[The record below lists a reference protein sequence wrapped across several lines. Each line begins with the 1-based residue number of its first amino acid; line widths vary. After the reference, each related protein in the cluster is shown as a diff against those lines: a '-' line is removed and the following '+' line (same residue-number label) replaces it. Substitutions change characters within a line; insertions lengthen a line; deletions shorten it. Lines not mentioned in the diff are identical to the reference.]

1 MNQGYIMVVNHDCN
15 VKKGTVMENGM
26 EQNLSLYHIFNTVAE
41 TGNIS
46 HAAKELYIS
55 QPAISKAVTR
65 LEQNLETKLFVRSS
79 RGVTLTDSGRLL
91 YEQTNAAFKHLKQA
105 EDTIKKNK
113 KLGMGSLKIGVST
126 TLCKYVLMP
135 YLEKFVRLYP
145 HIKISISCQSTYQTL
160 NLLQNHK
167 IDIGLV
173 GESGRQENF
182 IFTPVGTVEDGFVA
196 TPDYL
201 KNLKKR
207 HPEAVKKPFEYAN
220 LMLLDQH
227 NVSRRYIDEYIRSN
241 ELSTGQMLTGHI
253 LEVSSMD
260 LLIEF
265 AKTGL
270 GIACVITDFVKDEL
284 KNGSLTTVPL
294 TIPIRKREIG
304 FTYLGNH
311 ISNDALESFISF
323 CEKTNTL

>member
-1 MNQGYIMVVNHDCN
+1 MWLCN
-15 VKKGTVMENGM
+15 DTSINKESAMENNM

-41 TGNIS
+41 AGNIS

-79 RGVTLTDSGRLL
+79 RGVTLTDSGKML

-113 KLGMGSLKIGVST
+113 KLGTGSLKIGVST

-135 YLEKFVRLYP
+135 HLEKFIKLYP

-160 NLLQNHK
+160 NLIQNHK
-167 IDIGLV
+167 VDIGLV
-173 GESGRQENF
+173 GESGRPENLVF
-182 IFTPVGTVEDGFVA
+182 APIGMVEDGFVA

-207 HPEAVKKPFEYAN
+207 HPEAANNPFEYAN

-227 NVSRRYIDEYIRSN
+227 NVSRRYIDEYIRGN

-265 AKTGL
+265 AKIGL
-270 GIACVITDFVKDEL
+270 GIACVITDFVKKEL
-284 KNGSLTTVPL
+284 KEGSLTTIAL
-294 TIPIRKREIG
+294 SLPIQKREIG
-304 FTYLGNH
+304 FTYLREY
-311 ISNDALESFISF
+311 SANDALEAFINF
-323 CEKTNTL
+323 CRKISTP

>member
-1 MNQGYIMVVNHDCN
+1 
-15 VKKGTVMENGM
+15 MESSM

-41 TGNIS
+41 AGNIS

-79 RGVTLTDSGRLL
+79 RGVTLTEAGKML

-113 KLGMGSLKIGVST
+113 KLGTGNLKIGDYT

-135 YLEKFVRLYP
+135 YLEKFIRLYP

-160 NLLQNHK
+160 NLIQNHK
-167 IDIGLV
+167 VDIGLV
-173 GESGRQENF
+173 GESGRLENF
-182 IFTPVGTVEDGFVA
+182 AFSPIGLVEDGFVA
-196 TPDYL
+196 TPTYL

-207 HPEAVKKPFEYAN
+207 HPEAADNPFEYAN

-227 NVSRRYIDEYIRSN
+227 NVSRRYIDEYVRNN

-265 AKTGL
+265 AKVGL
-270 GIACVITDFVKDEL
+270 GIACVITDFVKNEL
-284 KNGSLTTVPL
+284 KEGSLTTVPL
-294 TIPIRKREIG
+294 SVPIEKREIG
-304 FTYLGNH
+304 FTWLKDYSSSEEL
-311 ISNDALESFISF
+311 DSFINF
-323 CEKTNTL
+323 ARKINTL

>member
-1 MNQGYIMVVNHDCN
+1 
-15 VKKGTVMENGM
+15 MENSM
-26 EQNLSLYHIFNTVAE
+26 DQNLSLYHIFNTVAE
-41 TGNIS
+41 AGNIS

-65 LEQNLETKLFVRSS
+65 LEQNLDTKLFIRSS
-79 RGVTLTDSGRLL
+79 RGVTLTDSGRML

-105 EDTIKKNK
+105 EETIKKNK
-113 KLGMGSLKIGVST
+113 KLGTGNLKIGVST

-135 YLEKFVRLYP
+135 YLEKFIKLHP

-167 IDIGLV
+167 VDIGLV
-173 GESGRQENF
+173 GESGRLENF
-182 IFTPVGTVEDGFVA
+182 AFSPIGLVEDGFVA
-196 TPDYL
+196 TPVYL

-207 HPEAVKKPFEYAN
+207 HPEAASKPFEYAN

-227 NVSRRYIDEYIRSN
+227 NVSRRYIDEYMRGN
-241 ELSTGQMLTGHI
+241 ELSTGQMFTDHV

-265 AKTGL
+265 AKIGL
-270 GIACVITDFVKDEL
+270 GIACVITDFVKNEL
-284 KNGSLTTVPL
+284 NDGTLTAIPL
-294 TIPIRKREIG
+294 SIPIQKREIG
-304 FTYLGNH
+304 FTYLRDYTSNKALDAFINFCKK
-311 ISNDALESFISF
+311 IS
-323 CEKTNTL
+323 TP

>member
-1 MNQGYIMVVNHDCN
+1 MDA
-15 VKKGTVMENGM
+15 GM
-26 EQNLSLYHIFNTVAE
+26 EQNLSLYHIFNIVAE

-65 LEQNLETKLFVRSS
+65 LEQNLETKLFTRSS
-79 RGVTLTDSGRLL
+79 RGVSLTDAGKLL

-105 EDTIKKNK
+105 EDAIKKNK
-113 KLGMGSLKIGVST
+113 KLGTGNLKIGVST

-135 YLEKFVRLYP
+135 YLEKFVSLFP

-160 NLLQNHK
+160 SLLQNRK
-167 IDIGLV
+167 ADIGLI
-173 GESGRQENF
+173 GESGRHDNF
-182 IFTPVGTVEDGFVA
+182 VFMPTGKVSDGFVA
-196 TPDYL
+196 TPAYL

-207 HPEAVKKPFEYAN
+207 HPDAEKNPFQYAN

-227 NVSRRYIDEYIRSN
+227 NISRRYIDSYIREN
-241 ELSTGQMLTGHI
+241 EISTGQMLNGHI

-265 AKTGL
+265 AKVGL
-270 GIACVITDFVKDEL
+270 GISCVITDFVKDEIESGEL
-284 KNGSLTTVPL
+284 ELIPL
-294 TIPIRKREIG
+294 ATPIKKREIG
-304 FTYLGNH
+304 FTYLREGA
-311 ISNDALESFISF
+311 SNDALDSFISF
-323 CEKTNTL
+323 ISS

>member
-1 MNQGYIMVVNHDCN
+1 
-15 VKKGTVMENGM
+15 MENNM

-41 TGNIS
+41 AGNIS

-79 RGVTLTDSGRLL
+79 RGVTLTDSGKML

-113 KLGMGSLKIGVST
+113 ELGTGSLKIGVST

-135 YLEKFVRLYP
+135 YLEKFIKLYP

-160 NLLQNHK
+160 NLIQNHK
-167 IDIGLV
+167 VDIGLV
-173 GESGRQENF
+173 GESGRLENLVF
-182 IFTPVGTVEDGFVA
+182 APIGMVEDGFVA

-201 KNLKKR
+201 KN
-207 HPEAVKKPFEYAN
+207 
-220 LMLLDQH
+220 LDQH
-227 NVSRRYIDEYIRSN
+227 NVSRRYIDEYIRGN

-265 AKTGL
+265 AKIGL
-270 GIACVITDFVKDEL
+270 GIACVITDFVKKEL
-284 KNGSLTTVPL
+284 KEGSLTTIPL
-294 TIPIRKREIG
+294 SLPIQKREIG
-304 FTYLGNH
+304 FTYLREY
-311 ISNDALESFISF
+311 SANDALEAFINF
-323 CEKTNTL
+323 CRKISTP

>member
-1 MNQGYIMVVNHDCN
+1 
-15 VKKGTVMENGM
+15 MENNM

-41 TGNIS
+41 AGNIS

-79 RGVTLTDSGRLL
+79 RGVTLTDSGKML

-113 KLGMGSLKIGVST
+113 KLGTGSLKIGVST

-135 YLEKFVRLYP
+135 YLEKFIKLHP
-145 HIKISISCQSTYQTL
+145 HVKISISCQSTYQTL
-160 NLLQNHK
+160 NLIQNHK
-167 IDIGLV
+167 VDIGLV
-173 GESGRQENF
+173 GESGRLENLVF
-182 IFTPVGTVEDGFVA
+182 APIGMVEDGFVA
-196 TPDYL
+196 THDYL
-201 KNLKKR
+201 NNLKKR
-207 HPEAVKKPFEYAN
+207 HPEAASNPFEYAN

-227 NVSRRYIDEYIRSN
+227 NVSRRYIDEYIRGN

-265 AKTGL
+265 AKIGL
-270 GIACVITDFVKDEL
+270 GIACVITDFVKKEL
-284 KNGSLTTVPL
+284 KEGSLTTIPL
-294 TIPIRKREIG
+294 SLPIQKREIG
-304 FTYLGNH
+304 FTYLREYTA
-311 ISNDALESFISF
+311 NDALEAFISF
-323 CEKTNTL
+323 CRKISTP

>member
-1 MNQGYIMVVNHDCN
+1 
-15 VKKGTVMENGM
+15 MESSM

-41 TGNIS
+41 AGNIS

-79 RGVTLTDSGRLL
+79 RGVTLTEAGKML

-113 KLGMGSLKIGVST
+113 KLGTGNLKIGVST

-135 YLEKFVRLYP
+135 YLEKFIRLYP

-160 NLLQNHK
+160 NLIQNHK
-167 IDIGLV
+167 VDIGLV
-173 GESGRQENF
+173 GESGRLENF
-182 IFTPVGTVEDGFVA
+182 AFSPIGLVEDGFVA
-196 TPDYL
+196 TPTYL

-207 HPEAVKKPFEYAN
+207 HPEAADNPFEYVRN
-220 LMLLDQH
+220 
-227 NVSRRYIDEYIRSN
+227 N

-265 AKTGL
+265 AKVGL
-270 GIACVITDFVKDEL
+270 GIACVITDFVKNEL
-284 KNGSLTTVPL
+284 KEGSLTTVPL
-294 TIPIRKREIG
+294 SVPIEKREIG
-304 FTYLGNH
+304 FTWLKDYSSSEEL
-311 ISNDALESFISF
+311 DSFINF
-323 CEKTNTL
+323 ARKINTL

>member
-1 MNQGYIMVVNHDCN
+1 
-15 VKKGTVMENGM
+15 MENSM
-26 EQNLSLYHIFNTVAE
+26 EQNLSLYHIFNTVAKA
-41 TGNIS
+41 GNIS

-79 RGVTLTDSGRLL
+79 RGVTLTESGKML
-91 YEQTNAAFKHLKQA
+91 YDQTNAAFKHLKLA

-113 KLGMGSLKIGVST
+113 KLGTGSLKIGVST

-135 YLEKFVRLYP
+135 YLEKFIKLYP

-167 IDIGLV
+167 VDIGLV
-173 GESGRQENF
+173 GESGRPENF
-182 IFTPVGTVEDGFVA
+182 AFSTIGLVEDGFVA
-196 TPDYL
+196 TPVYL
-201 KNLKKR
+201 KNLEKR
-207 HPEAVKKPFEYAN
+207 HLEAAHNPFEYAN

-227 NVSRRYIDEYIRSN
+227 NVSRRYIDEYIRNS
-241 ELSTGQMLTGHI
+241 ELSTGQMLNGHI

-265 AKTGL
+265 AKVGL
-270 GIACVITDFVKDEL
+270 GIACVITDFVKNEL
-284 KNGSLTTVPL
+284 SDGSLTTIPLSVP
-294 TIPIRKREIG
+294 IQKREIG
-304 FTYLGNH
+304 FTYLREY
-311 ISNDALESFISF
+311 SANDALEAFINF
-323 CEKTNTL
+323 CRKISTP

>member
-1 MNQGYIMVVNHDCN
+1 
-15 VKKGTVMENGM
+15 MENNM

-41 TGNIS
+41 AGNIS
-46 HAAKELYIS
+46 HAAKELFIS

-79 RGVTLTDSGRLL
+79 RGVTLTDSGKLL

-135 YLEKFVRLYP
+135 YLEKFIKLHP

-160 NLLQNHK
+160 SLIQSHK
-167 IDIGLV
+167 VDIGLV
-173 GESGRQENF
+173 GESGRLESLVF
-182 IFTPVGTVEDGFVA
+182 SPIGMVEDGFVA
-196 TPDYL
+196 TPAYL
-201 KNLKKR
+201 KNLQKR
-207 HPEAVKKPFEYAN
+207 HPEAKNNPFEYAN

-227 NVSRRYIDEYIRSN
+227 NVSRRYIDEYIRGS
-241 ELSTGQMLTGHI
+241 ELATGQMLTGNI

-265 AKTGL
+265 AKIGL
-270 GIACVITDFVKDEL
+270 GIACVITDFVKPEL
-284 KNGSLTTVPL
+284 SEGSLTTIPL
-294 TIPIRKREIG
+294 SIPIQKREIG
-304 FTYLGNH
+304 FTYLREYTANDELEAFINFCKK
-311 ISNDALESFISF
+311 IS
-323 CEKTNTL
+323 TP

>member
-1 MNQGYIMVVNHDCN
+1 
-15 VKKGTVMENGM
+15 MENSM
-26 EQNLSLYHIFNTVAE
+26 DQNLSLYHIFNTVAE
-41 TGNIS
+41 AGNIS

-65 LEQNLETKLFVRSS
+65 LEQNLDTKLFIRSS
-79 RGVTLTDSGRLL
+79 RGVTLTDSGRML

-105 EDTIKKNK
+105 EETIKKNK
-113 KLGMGSLKIGVST
+113 KLGTGNLKIGVST

-135 YLEKFVRLYP
+135 YLEKFIKLHP

-167 IDIGLV
+167 VDIGLV
-173 GESGRQENF
+173 GESGRLENF
-182 IFTPVGTVEDGFVA
+182 AFSPIGLVEDGFVA
-196 TPDYL
+196 TPVYL

-207 HPEAVKKPFEYAN
+207 HPEAASKPFEYAN

-227 NVSRRYIDEYIRSN
+227 NVSRRYIDEYMRGN
-241 ELSTGQMLTGHI
+241 ELSTGQMFTDHV

-265 AKTGL
+265 AKIGL
-270 GIACVITDFVKDEL
+270 GIACVITDFVKNEL
-284 KNGSLTTVPL
+284 NDGTLTTIPL
-294 TIPIRKREIG
+294 SIPIQKREIG
-304 FTYLGNH
+304 FTHLRDYTSNKALDAFINFCKK
-311 ISNDALESFISF
+311 IS
-323 CEKTNTL
+323 TP

>member
-1 MNQGYIMVVNHDCN
+1 
-15 VKKGTVMENGM
+15 MESSM
-26 EQNLSLYHIFNTVAE
+26 DQNLSLYHIFNTVAE
-41 TGNIS
+41 AGNIS

-79 RGVTLTDSGRLL
+79 RGVTLTESGKLL
-91 YEQTNAAFKHLKQA
+91 YEQTNAAFKHLRQA

-113 KLGMGSLKIGVST
+113 KLGTGNLKIGVST

-135 YLEKFVRLYP
+135 YLEKFIKLHP

-167 IDIGLV
+167 VDIGLV
-173 GESGRQENF
+173 GESGRLENF
-182 IFTPVGTVEDGFVA
+182 VFSPIGVVEDGFVA
-196 TPDYL
+196 TPAYL

-207 HPEAVKKPFEYAN
+207 HPEAEKNPFEYAN

-227 NVSRRYIDEYIRSN
+227 NVSRRYIDEYIRSS

-253 LEVSSMD
+253 LEVSS
-260 LLIEF
+260 
-265 AKTGL
+265 
-270 GIACVITDFVKDEL
+270 C
-284 KNGSLTTVPL
+284 
-294 TIPIRKREIG
+294 
-304 FTYLGNH
+304 
-311 ISNDALESFISF
+311 
-323 CEKTNTL
+323 

>member
-1 MNQGYIMVVNHDCN
+1 
-15 VKKGTVMENGM
+15 MENSM
-26 EQNLSLYHIFNTVAE
+26 DQNLSLYHIFNTVAE
-41 TGNIS
+41 AGNIS

-65 LEQNLETKLFVRSS
+65 LEQNLDTKLFIRSS
-79 RGVTLTDSGRLL
+79 RGVTLTDSGRML

-105 EDTIKKNK
+105 EETIKKNK
-113 KLGMGSLKIGVST
+113 KLGTGNLKIGVST

-135 YLEKFVRLYP
+135 YLEKFIKLHP

-167 IDIGLV
+167 VDIGLV
-173 GESGRQENF
+173 GESGRLENF
-182 IFTPVGTVEDGFVA
+182 AFSPIGLVEDGFVA
-196 TPDYL
+196 TPIYL

-207 HPEAVKKPFEYAN
+207 HPEAASKPFEYAN

-227 NVSRRYIDEYIRSN
+227 NVSRRYIDEYMRGN
-241 ELSTGQMLTGHI
+241 ELSTGQMFTDHV

-265 AKTGL
+265 AKIGL
-270 GIACVITDFVKDEL
+270 GIACVITDFVKNEL
-284 KNGSLTTVPL
+284 NDGTLTTIPL
-294 TIPIRKREIG
+294 SIPIQKREIG
-304 FTYLGNH
+304 FTYLRDYTSNKALDAFINFCKK
-311 ISNDALESFISF
+311 IS
-323 CEKTNTL
+323 TP

>member
-1 MNQGYIMVVNHDCN
+1 MILPLFRILFSVSVLVLYQDI
-15 VKKGTVMENGM
+15 
-26 EQNLSLYHIFNTVAE
+26 LYHIFNTVAE
-41 TGNIS
+41 AGNIS

-79 RGVTLTDSGRLL
+79 RGVTLTESGKLL
-91 YEQTNAAFKHLKQA
+91 YEQTNAAFKHLRPA
-105 EDTIKKNK
+105 EDTIKK
-113 KLGMGSLKIGVST
+113 I
-126 TLCKYVLMP
+126 
-135 YLEKFVRLYP
+135 EKFIKLHP

-167 IDIGLV
+167 VDIGLV
-173 GESGRQENF
+173 GESGRLENF
-182 IFTPVGTVEDGFVA
+182 VFSPIGVVEDGFVA
-196 TPDYL
+196 TPAYL

-207 HPEAVKKPFEYAN
+207 HPEAEKNPFEYAN

-227 NVSRRYIDEYIRSN
+227 NVSRRYIDEYIRSS

-265 AKTGL
+265 AKIGL
-270 GIACVITDFVKDEL
+270 GIACVITDFVKNEL
-284 KNGSLTTVPL
+284 HNGTLTTIPL
-294 TIPIRKREIG
+294 SIPIQKREIG
-304 FTYLGNH
+304 FTYLREYTANDELEAFINFCKK
-311 ISNDALESFISF
+311 IS
-323 CEKTNTL
+323 TP

>member
-1 MNQGYIMVVNHDCN
+1 MWLCN
-15 VKKGTVMENGM
+15 DTSINKESAMENNM

-41 TGNIS
+41 AGNIS

-79 RGVTLTDSGRLL
+79 RGVTLTDSGKML
-91 YEQTNAAFKHLKQA
+91 YEQTNAVFKHLKQA

-113 KLGMGSLKIGVST
+113 KLGTGSLKIGVST

-135 YLEKFVRLYP
+135 HLEKFIKLYP

-160 NLLQNHK
+160 NLIQNHK
-167 IDIGLV
+167 VDIGLV
-173 GESGRQENF
+173 GESGRPENLVF
-182 IFTPVGTVEDGFVA
+182 APIGMVEDGFVA

-207 HPEAVKKPFEYAN
+207 HPEAASNPFEYAN

-227 NVSRRYIDEYIRSN
+227 NVSRRYIDEYIRGN

-265 AKTGL
+265 AKIGL
-270 GIACVITDFVKDEL
+270 GIACVITDFVKKEL
-284 KNGSLTTVPL
+284 KEGSLTTIPL
-294 TIPIRKREIG
+294 SLPIQKREIG
-304 FTYLGNH
+304 FTYLREYTA
-311 ISNDALESFISF
+311 NDALEAFISY
-323 CEKTNTL
+323 CRKISTP

>member
-1 MNQGYIMVVNHDCN
+1 
-15 VKKGTVMENGM
+15 MESSM
-26 EQNLSLYHIFNTVAE
+26 DQNLSLYHIFNTVAE
-41 TGNIS
+41 AGNIS

-79 RGVTLTDSGRLL
+79 RGVTLTESGKLL
-91 YEQTNAAFKHLKQA
+91 YEQTNAAFKHLRQA

-113 KLGMGSLKIGVST
+113 KLGTGNLKIGVST
-126 TLCKYVLMP
+126 TLCKYILMP
-135 YLEKFVRLYP
+135 YLEKFIRLYP

-167 IDIGLV
+167 VDIGLV
-173 GESGRQENF
+173 GESGRPENF
-182 IFTPVGTVEDGFVA
+182 VFSPIGLVEDGFVA
-196 TPDYL
+196 TPTYL

-207 HPEAVKKPFEYAN
+207 YPEADNNPFEYAN

-227 NVSRRYIDEYIRSN
+227 NVSRRYIDEYIRGS

-265 AKTGL
+265 AKIGL
-270 GIACVITDFVKDEL
+270 GIACVITDFVKNEL
-284 KNGSLTTVPL
+284 NDGTLITIPL
-294 TIPIRKREIG
+294 SVPIRKREIG
-304 FTYLGNH
+304 FTYLREYSTNE
-311 ISNDALESFISF
+311 ALDSFINF
-323 CEKTNTL
+323 CKKISTP

>member
-1 MNQGYIMVVNHDCN
+1 
-15 VKKGTVMENGM
+15 MESSM

-41 TGNIS
+41 AGNIS

-79 RGVTLTDSGRLL
+79 RGVTLTEAGKML

-113 KLGMGSLKIGVST
+113 KLGTGNLKIGVST

-135 YLEKFVRLYP
+135 YLEKFIRLYP

-160 NLLQNHK
+160 NLIQNHK
-167 IDIGLV
+167 VDIGLV
-173 GESGRQENF
+173 GESGRLENF
-182 IFTPVGTVEDGFVA
+182 AFSPTGLVEDGFVA
-196 TPDYL
+196 TPTYL

-207 HPEAVKKPFEYAN
+207 HPEAADNPFDYAN

-227 NVSRRYIDEYIRSN
+227 NVSRRYIDEYIRNN

-265 AKTGL
+265 AKVGL
-270 GIACVITDFVKDEL
+270 GIACVITDFVKNEL
-284 KNGSLTTVPL
+284 KEGSLTTVPL
-294 TIPIRKREIG
+294 SVPIEKREIG
-304 FTYLGNH
+304 FTWLKDYSSSEEL
-311 ISNDALESFISF
+311 DSFINF
-323 CEKTNTL
+323 ARKINTL

>member
-1 MNQGYIMVVNHDCN
+1 
-15 VKKGTVMENGM
+15 MESSM

-41 TGNIS
+41 AGNIS

-79 RGVTLTDSGRLL
+79 RGVTLTEAGKML

-113 KLGMGSLKIGVST
+113 KLGTGNLKIGVST

-135 YLEKFVRLYP
+135 YLEKFIRQYP

-160 NLLQNHK
+160 NLIQNHK
-167 IDIGLV
+167 VDIGLV
-173 GESGRQENF
+173 GESGRLENVAF
-182 IFTPVGTVEDGFVA
+182 SPIGLVEDGFVS
-196 TPDYL
+196 TPAYL

-207 HPEAVKKPFEYAN
+207 HPEAADNPFEYAN

-227 NVSRRYIDEYIRSN
+227 NVSRRYIDEYVRNN

-265 AKTGL
+265 AKVGL
-270 GIACVITDFVKDEL
+270 GIACVITDFVKNEL
-284 KNGSLTTVPL
+284 QEGSLTTVPL
-294 TIPIRKREIG
+294 SVPIEKREIG
-304 FTYLGNH
+304 FTWLKDYSSSEEL
-311 ISNDALESFISF
+311 DSFINF
-323 CEKTNTL
+323 ARKINTL

>member
-1 MNQGYIMVVNHDCN
+1 M
-15 VKKGTVMENGM
+15 
-26 EQNLSLYHIFNTVAE
+26 
-41 TGNIS
+41 
-46 HAAKELYIS
+46 
-55 QPAISKAVTR
+55 
-65 LEQNLETKLFVRSS
+65 
-79 RGVTLTDSGRLL
+79 L

-113 KLGMGSLKIGVST
+113 ELGTGSLKIGVST

-135 YLEKFVRLYP
+135 YLEKFIKLYP

-160 NLLQNHK
+160 NLIQNHK
-167 IDIGLV
+167 VDIGLV
-173 GESGRQENF
+173 GESGRLENLVF
-182 IFTPVGTVEDGFVA
+182 APIGMVEDGFVA

-207 HPEAVKKPFEYAN
+207 HPEASSNPFEYAN

-227 NVSRRYIDEYIRSN
+227 NVSRRYIDEYIRGN

-265 AKTGL
+265 AKIGL
-270 GIACVITDFVKDEL
+270 GIACVITDFVKKEL
-284 KNGSLTTVPL
+284 KEGSLTTIPL
-294 TIPIRKREIG
+294 SLPIQKREIG
-304 FTYLGNH
+304 FTYLREY
-311 ISNDALESFISF
+311 SANDALEAFINF
-323 CEKTNTL
+323 CRKISTP